1 MLAHY
6 QNLAEDLF
14 NAVFVSIWS
23 DQLTEHQQVG
33 PNSQVCTYYWK
44 QELLRFII

>member
-23 DQLTEHQQVG
+23 DQLTEHQQVRG
-33 PNSQVCTYYWK
+33 GYEFHFV
-44 QELLRFII
+44 

>member
-23 DQLTEHQQVG
+23 DQLTEHQQV
-33 PNSQVCTYYWK
+33 
-44 QELLRFII
+44 ELIYCFKTI